1 MKFEIIE
8 YSTGARMSHTER
20 GQITTVFKSFAEAEE
35 WLISVGLTHDTH
47 SIRPGRWCLWKHS
60 GSHRQRRCV
69 RAK

>member
-20 GQITTVFKSFAEAEE
+20 GQIMGTTVFKSFAEAEE

-47 SIRPGRWCLWKHS
+47 SIRPVN
-60 GSHRQRRCV
+60 GS
-69 RAK
+69 KF